1 LFAAFTGALKR
12 FRVGSHTNQR
22 SPRWPESSYLM
33 ALSAHDQS
41 RIREYLLG
49 HLSHEEQDHL
59 EEQLLVDGDLSEE
72 LEISK
77 RELIEEYCA
86 GELTKRERQWFES
99 NYLASREG
107 RLQYILTV
115 AISYLSSSS

>member
-1 LFAAFTGALKR
+1 
-12 FRVGSHTNQR
+12 
-22 SPRWPESSYLM
+22 M

-49 HLSHEEQDHL
+49 HLSHEEQVHL
-59 EEQLLVDGDLSEE
+59 EERLIVDDDLSQE

-77 RELIEEYCA
+77 AELIEEYCA
-86 GELTKRERQWFES
+86 GELTEKEQQWFES

-107 RLQYILTV
+107 RQRYTLAV
-115 AISYLSSSS
+115 ALRYLSSRTSRKE